1 MFEHRSDVAVERVVM
16 SPPISSTTSA
26 YAFDP
31 QLNFTGDMGDE
42 VAALAVNGALDTA
55 TIEKQIQESEQ
66 DVADHEY
73 DQEIAAMRKKA
84 DDERGAGLVD
94 GCVGMAS
101 GALQAVNTAVDL
113 HATGKAASGPAPSS
127 KGVDDW
133 FKVATTGLDG
143 AGKIGVALFKSAE
156 DGEDATAK
164 ADAEAGARADQA
176 SKDAHDEAAAQ
187 QAVADKALD
196 FERQYVQ
203 TQASTYLAIA
213 QRV

>member
-1 MFEHRSDVAVERVVM
+1 M
-16 SPPISSTTSA
+16 SPPISSATSA
-26 YAFDP
+26 YSIDP

-42 VAALAVNGALDTA
+42 VAALAVNGALDTK
-55 TIEKQIQESEQ
+55 TIERQIEQSEQ
-66 DVADHEY
+66 EMADRDY

-84 DDERGAGLVD
+84 DDERGAGLID

-101 GALQAVNTAVDL
+101 GALQAVNTAIDL
-113 HATGKAASGPAPSS
+113 HATGNVTSGSAGSS

-133 FKVATTGLDG
+133 FKAATTGLDG
-143 AGKIGVALFKSAE
+143 AGKIGVALFKGAE

-164 ADAEAGARADQA
+164 ADAEAGGRADQA

>member
-1 MFEHRSDVAVERVVM
+1 MGNISARSAFAV
-16 SPPISSTTSA
+16 
-26 YAFDP
+26 DP

-42 VAALAVNGALDTA
+42 VAALAVNGALDTE

-66 DVADHEY
+66 QVADHEY

-84 DDERGAGLVD
+84 DDERAAGLVD

-101 GALQAVNTAVDL
+101 GALQAVSTGCDL
-113 HATGKAASGPAPSS
+113 HAAAKGTSGSPASS
-127 KGVDDW
+127 KSDGW
-133 FKVATTGLDG
+133 CKVATTGLDG

-164 ADAEAGARADQA
+164 ADAEAAGRADQA

-196 FERQYVQ
+196 FERQYAQ
-203 TQASTYLAIA
+203 TEASTYLAIA